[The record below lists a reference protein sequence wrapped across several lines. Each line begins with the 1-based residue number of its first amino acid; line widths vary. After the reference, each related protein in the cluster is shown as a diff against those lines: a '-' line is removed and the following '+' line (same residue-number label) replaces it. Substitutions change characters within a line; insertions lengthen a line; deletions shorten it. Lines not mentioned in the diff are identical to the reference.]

1 MIHQINKIFDQR
13 DEHGVDCNVWMQ
25 MYGKVC
31 YEVFK
36 NTTIQTCF
44 LINNSFPSN
53 LDDRNLF
60 REHLATM
67 LENPRKEHL
76 P

>member
-13 DEHGVDCNVWMQ
+13 DEHGVDCNVWMK
-25 MYGKVC
+25 MYDKV
-31 YEVFK
+31 YNNVLRGLS
-36 NTTIQTCF
+36 NYIATD
-44 LINNSFPSN
+44 NSFPSN

-76 P
+76 S